1 MKSILFK
8 TLRGMRRSVVTK
20 TSSNCM
26 IENRNYD
33 IVRQAHMLIIPNI
46 MWDMRFDTNP
56 KDNTFVFRCFL
67 LYVIYIY
74 FYWTK
79 SLG

>member
-8 TLRGMRRSVVTK
+8 PLRGMRRSVVTK

-33 IVRQAHMLIIPNI
+33 IVRQAHMLIIPNK

-56 KDNTFVFRCFL
+56 ENNTFVL
-67 LYVIYIY
+67 LFVI
-74 FYWTK
+74 FFFVNWTK